1 MDTKFSNAINTTIQ
15 DVREKIDNI
24 SEEIVMIPAVLS
36 RNVNGEVS
44 TLTPLS
50 DSVVNN
56 YSNNLLTPDNSAYS
70 VKLALEYIARMGLN
84 TGLQSALNGGEIKE
98 LLDNLNGENEITI
111 LGNTTMLMNTIDGDI
126 ISNET
131 TIENDGLTLIVKD
144 RVIVK
149 VFNDNMF
156 TVTREGITITGI
168 SDSRSKDFAKI
179 EVDLSTDGLVELNK
193 FIANYNT
200 IF

>member
-1 MDTKFSNAINTTIQ
+1 MDTKFSKAINKTIQ
-15 DVREKIDNI
+15 DVREELDNA
-24 SEEIVMIPAVLS
+24 SEEIVLIPAVLS
-36 RNVNGEVS
+36 RNVNGEIS

-70 VKLALEYIARMGLN
+70 IKLALEYIARIGLN

-98 LLDNLNGENEITI
+98 LLDNLNGENEITLI
-111 LGNTTMLMNTIDGDI
+111 GNTTMLMNTIDGDV

-149 VFNDNMF
+149 VFNNNIF
-156 TVTREGITITGI
+156 TVTREGITITSI
-168 SDSRSKDFAKI
+168 SNPRSKDFARI
-179 EVDLSTDGLVELNK
+179 GVDLSIDGLAELNK